1 MGDGTHKRRPSNHED
16 WEEKQAAQPLDAYD
30 VVSDLAPEGKGI
42 PWDKQDPGEEALES
56 LTAELKLYGKRGVHT
71 DSKLV
76 DQGGVIFEKDGIIYN
91 CAFFIC
97 DQGRGLNEYCI
108 TQLIM
113 VPKNKLRLFY
123 KKGRV
128 GDGPRAEERVEEF
141 PDTDDAIREFVQ
153 LFEELIGNEFEPR
166 EREKKFEKR
175 SLKFYPKIWYR
186 WFDVRYSGLGVRQ
199 LGVAAAYCKLD
210 PLVANFMKVFCSP
223 EVYRYVLMEIGMDSP
238 DLPVGMVSDLHLKRC
253 EELLLQFRDCL
264 KTNPESDDKGNMMRL
279 DFSNRCFT
287 LMHSSRPFTIRDFE
301 ELADH
306 AATAFEIV
314 RVITVASWLIGDMTY
329 TTLDDPLSDRYKKLG
344 CFVTPLDKES
354 DDYSMVVKYLEKTYE
369 PVNLGDVSYGA
380 TVENIFAVETNEG
393 PSYDDVKKLPN
404 KVFIWCGMNY
414 LTRSSNLMRHL
425 YKGFVPAACSIPAPG
440 YMFGKAIVCLDAAA
454 EAARY
459 EFTAIDRPEGFLVF
473 AVASLG
479 DEITEMKNMPEDI
492 KSLEEKKA
500 MKGVGRKKTDESE
513 HFTWKD
519 NVKVPCGELISF
531 GHDDS
536 LLEYNEYATYDPSQ
550 VSIRFLVGVRYEEK

>member
-1 MGDGTHKRRPSNHED
+1 M
-16 WEEKQAAQPLDAYD
+16 A
-30 VVSDLAPEGKGI
+30 VGKGI

-175 SLKFYPKIWYR
+175 SLKFYPKIWYS
-186 WFDVRYSGLGVRQ
+186 FKYSV
-199 LGVAAAYCKLD
+199 D
-210 PLVANFMKVFCSP
+210 DFSP

-404 KVFIWCGMNY
+404 KVFIWCGMFPVG
-414 LTRSSNLMRHL
+414 L
-425 YKGFVPAACSIPAPG
+425 
-440 YMFGKAIVCLDAAA
+440 
-454 EAARY
+454 
-459 EFTAIDRPEGFLVF
+459 FLPF
-473 AVASLG
+473 PSL
-479 DEITEMKNMPEDI
+479 
-492 KSLEEKKA
+492 
-500 MKGVGRKKTDESE
+500 
-513 HFTWKD
+513 F
-519 NVKVPCGELISF
+519 
-531 GHDDS
+531 
-536 LLEYNEYATYDPSQ
+536 
-550 VSIRFLVGVRYEEK
+550 